1 MVKGK
6 KGDKKEKERRS
17 QKKKESGL
25 CYLMYHDSD
34 IANFLE
40 YGFPLS
46 CEGSCSGLS
55 EEKNHAGARSH
66 PDDMRKYLKKECTY
80 GSIIG
85 PFFSNPFD
93 TDMVISPL
101 NSVPKKDTLDRRV
114 ILDLS
119 FGVDGEDSVN
129 SHISKD
135 LYLGNP
141 IKVSYPSVDSLVEL
155 IRRKGS
161 GSLCFKRDL
170 KRAYRQITICPGD
183 WHLVGFSWENHIFF
197 DRVLSM
203 GLRSVAY
210 ICQRVTNAV
219 SFILDAHYDLQIV
232 NYLDDLA
239 VCDVQ
244 EKAFDAY
251 AILGEVLDN
260 CGLEE
265 SVEKAT
271 PPSTSMVFLGILFDT
286 VSCTLSIT
294 KDRLEEILYLVKSWL
309 QKERCSLKDLQ
320 SLLGKL
326 HFVSSC
332 VCPGRLFVSRLLVWL
347 RTFGG
352 QNITKRVPK
361 YIKLDLVWW
370 SKFLNIYNGVSMMF
384 LIDWSSPDCVLSC
397 DSTLIGCGGIC
408 NGRYFHTVFPTFIR
422 RQQLYIN
429 ALELLYVMVCLKVW
443 ASVLKGSRIVI
454 YCDNSSSVTVLNS
467 GACRNTF
474 MQSCLGEICFLT
486 ASHEFQ
492 VKGRHL
498 SGEAN
503 RIADMLSRWDMGPG
517 VSTEFLKL
525 ARVNAWKEIELD
537 DDLFHFTSP
546 W

>member
-1 MVKGK
+1 MEFCGNNVVIFLSRYDRQQLWSLKKARKQLWYIHQLAKLLSKCIDGIFKKAKEDYFSANDFGKGLKFMVQEYKNALQDGK
-6 KGDKKEKERRS
+6 CSYDSSDWMVWALPKIECVKEQDGVGRS
-17 QKKKESGL
+17 S
-25 CYLMYHDSD
+25 Y
-34 IANFLE
+34 FLE
-40 YGFPLS
+40 YGLPLS
-46 CEGSCSGLS
+46 CEGFCSGLFV
-55 EEKNHAGARSH
+55 EKNHAGARSH

-85 PFFSNPFD
+85 PFFSNPLE

-129 SHISKD
+129 SHICKD

-155 IRRKGS
+155 IRKIGS

-170 KRAYRQITICPGD
+170 KRAYRQIPICP
-183 WHLVGFSWENHIFF
+183 
-197 DRVLSM
+197 R
-203 GLRSVAY
+203 AY

-239 VCDVQ
+239 GCDVQ

-265 SVEKAT
+265 SVEMAT

-286 VSCTLSIT
+286 
-294 KDRLEEILYLVKSWL
+294 
-309 QKERCSLKDLQ
+309 
-320 SLLGKL
+320 
-326 HFVSSC
+326 
-332 VCPGRLFVSRLLVWL
+332 
-347 RTFGG
+347 
-352 QNITKRVPK
+352 
-361 YIKLDLVWW
+361 
-370 SKFLNIYNGVSMMF
+370 
-384 LIDWSSPDCVLSC
+384 
-397 DSTLIGCGGIC
+397 
-408 NGRYFHTVFPTFIR
+408 
-422 RQQLYIN
+422 
-429 ALELLYVMVCLKVW
+429 
-443 ASVLKGSRIVI
+443 
-454 YCDNSSSVTVLNS
+454 DNSSSVTELNS
-467 GACRNTF
+467 GACRNAF
-474 MQSCLGEICFLT
+474 MQSCLREICFLT

-492 VKGRHL
+492 VKGRYL

-503 RIADMLSRWDMGPG
+503 RVADMRSRWDMDPDN
-517 VSTEFLKL
+517 VSKNMVLLLSDSTCKY
-525 ARVNAWKEIELD
+525 VNNINWLECNAKSGANIYTLHQFVKDNKALLRRYTHLLLHVED
-537 DDLFHFTSP
+537 DDGLESWARPLLQHLVTCEPLLVCRIPVFVVCIISSTMLNSDDEVQHDSPASHQSGDHFTARPKEPTVTDSEFSP
-546 W
+546 ADALSLFSQK

>member
-1 MVKGK
+1 ML
-6 KGDKKEKERRS
+6 S
-17 QKKKESGL
+17 
-25 CYLMYHDSD
+25 MYHDSD

-85 PFFSNPFD
+85 PFFSNPFN

-170 KRAYRQITICPGD
+170 KRAYRQIPICPGD

-203 GLRSVAY
+203 GLRSAAY

-239 VCDVQ
+239 GCDVQ

-265 SVEKAT
+265 SVEKAA

-309 QKERCSLKDLQ
+309 QKERCSLRDLQ

-332 VCPGRLFVSRLLVWL
+332 VRPGRLFVSRLLVWL

-370 SKFLNIYNGVSMMF
+370 SKFLDIYNGVSMMF
-384 LIDWSSPDCVLSC
+384 LIDWSSPDCVLSSFLRFNF
-397 DSTLIGCGGIC
+397 DWLW
-408 NGRYFHTVFPTFIR
+408 RY
-422 RQQLYIN
+422 L
-429 ALELLYVMVCLKVW
+429 
-443 ASVLKGSRIVI
+443 
-454 YCDNSSSVTVLNS
+454 
-467 GACRNTF
+467 
-474 MQSCLGEICFLT
+474 
-486 ASHEFQ
+486 
-492 VKGRHL
+492 
-498 SGEAN
+498 
-503 RIADMLSRWDMGPG
+503 
-517 VSTEFLKL
+517 
-525 ARVNAWKEIELD
+525 
-537 DDLFHFTSP
+537 
-546 W
+546 

>member
-1 MVKGK
+1 MIIITYLLSFYPQNCPQSKLQLEYANK
-6 KGDKKEKERRS
+6 KIKFEDLKFHQFVAGEMEIIVSCKSDKEKNGRLFLLKKISYYYELYDWKALLQFYAAWIRRV
-17 QKKKESGL
+17 ESGQNKWSDDTADIETPL
-25 CYLMYHDSD
+25 LASSVRSRQNRTD

-85 PFFSNPFD
+85 PFFSNPFN

-135 LYLGNP
+135 LYLAG
-141 IKVSYPSVDSLVEL
+141 
-155 IRRKGS
+155 
-161 GSLCFKRDL
+161 
-170 KRAYRQITICPGD
+170 
-183 WHLVGFSWENHIFF
+183 
-197 DRVLSM
+197 
-203 GLRSVAY
+203 
-210 ICQRVTNAV
+210 
-219 SFILDAHYDLQIV
+219 
-232 NYLDDLA
+232 
-239 VCDVQ
+239 CDVQ

-265 SVEKAT
+265 SVEKAA

-294 KDRLEEILYLVKSWL
+294 KDRLEEILGLVKSWL
-309 QKERCSLKDLQ
+309 QKEKCSLRDLQ

-332 VCPGRLFVSRLLVWL
+332 VRPGRLFVSRLLVWL

-370 SKFLNIYNGVSMMF
+370 SKFLDIYNGVSMMF

-397 DSTLIGCGGIC
+397 DSTLIVCGGIC

-422 RQQLYIN
+422 RQQLHIN
-429 ALELLYVMVCLKVW
+429 ALELLCVMVCLKVW

-474 MQSCLGEICFLT
+474 MQSCLREICFLT

-503 RIADMLSRWDMGPG
+503 RIADMLSRWDMDPG

>member
-1 MVKGK
+1 M
-6 KGDKKEKERRS
+6 
-17 QKKKESGL
+17 L
-25 CYLMYHDSD
+25 AMYHDSD
-34 IANFLE
+34 VVNFLE

-46 CEGSCSGLS
+46 CKGSCSGLAV
-55 EEKNHAGARSH
+55 EKNHAGARSH

-129 SHISKD
+129 SHICKD

-141 IKVSYPSVDSLVEL
+141 IKVSHPSVDSLVEL

-170 KRAYRQITICPGD
+170 KRAYRQIPICPGD

-197 DRVLSM
+197 DLVLSM
-203 GLRSVAY
+203 GLRSAAY

-219 SFILDAHYDLQIV
+219 SFILDAHYDLQIL

-239 VCDVQ
+239 GCDAQ

-286 VSCTLSIT
+286 KKLRDILEMCGLDSSKFSSHSFRRGGATWAFHSKVPSELIQFHGDWRSNAYKVYLEFDLHDKLSIS
-294 KDRLEEILYLVKSWL
+294 RAMAEEI
-309 QKERCSLKDLQ
+309 
-320 SLLGKL
+320 
-326 HFVSSC
+326 
-332 VCPGRLFVSRLLVWL
+332 P
-347 RTFGG
+347 
-352 QNITKRVPK
+352 I
-361 YIKLDLVWW
+361 
-370 SKFLNIYNGVSMMF
+370 
-384 LIDWSSPDCVLSC
+384 
-397 DSTLIGCGGIC
+397 
-408 NGRYFHTVFPTFIR
+408 
-422 RQQLYIN
+422 
-429 ALELLYVMVCLKVW
+429 
-443 ASVLKGSRIVI
+443 
-454 YCDNSSSVTVLNS
+454 
-467 GACRNTF
+467 
-474 MQSCLGEICFLT
+474 
-486 ASHEFQ
+486 
-492 VKGRHL
+492 
-498 SGEAN
+498 
-503 RIADMLSRWDMGPG
+503 
-517 VSTEFLKL
+517 
-525 ARVNAWKEIELD
+525 
-537 DDLFHFTSP
+537 
-546 W
+546 